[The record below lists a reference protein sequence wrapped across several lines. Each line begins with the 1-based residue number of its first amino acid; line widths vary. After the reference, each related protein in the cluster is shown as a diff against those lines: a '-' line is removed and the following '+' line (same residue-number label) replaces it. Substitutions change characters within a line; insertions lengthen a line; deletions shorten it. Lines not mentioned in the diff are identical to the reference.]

1 MSGEARIG
9 LQECEPIF
17 IRLGSNE
24 HRRDRLPVAPVIS
37 LPIFRPANLLHLIN
51 LGFDKVFEKEELAGQ
66 PFLHFQE
73 KYREVTRS
81 DITQWTQCKTGMM
94 GPV

>member
-51 LGFDKVFEKEELAGQ
+51 LGFDKVSEKRNWPGNS
-66 PFLHFQE
+66 FCIF
-73 KYREVTRS
+73 KKNIV
-81 DITQWTQCKTGMM
+81 K
-94 GPV
+94 